1 MKYNYNLCKRRV
13 TSLSTSE
20 NDIDYRNY
28 KQQENDIFYPAKSSI
43 DVDVIEDDVVSN
55 NEGMHEDEIDISYDD
70 QKTEVNSEDEEEENV
85 FEFNVTDYSRQIKP
99 KECLEFNLSSLP
111 QIERIDVTFPKD
123 FTPGPKLS
131 PNDKAEW
138 REGDKVLKFF
148 ETILKHQLQTTNEC
162 AVKNKKGYSNSRS
175 VFQIDKTDLL
185 NYKVCFWIMGL
196 VHFLRK
202 R

>member
-85 FEFNVTDYSRQIKP
+85 FEFNVTDHSR
-99 KECLEFNLSSLP
+99 
-111 QIERIDVTFPKD
+111 
-123 FTPGPKLS
+123 
-131 PNDKAEW
+131 
-138 REGDKVLKFF
+138 
-148 ETILKHQLQTTNEC
+148 
-162 AVKNKKGYSNSRS
+162 
-175 VFQIDKTDLL
+175 
-185 NYKVCFWIMGL
+185 
-196 VHFLRK
+196 
-202 R
+202 